1 MGLQQS
7 IENLS
12 IEAGNKKEIQNTDE
26 EVSRN
31 DSVTIIH

>member
-26 EVSRN
+26 VSRN